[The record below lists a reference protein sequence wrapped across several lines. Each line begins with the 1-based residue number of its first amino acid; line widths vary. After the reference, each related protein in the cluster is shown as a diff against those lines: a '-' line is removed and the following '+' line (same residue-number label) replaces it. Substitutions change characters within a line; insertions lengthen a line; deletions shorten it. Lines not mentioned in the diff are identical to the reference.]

1 MKNIFFTLGFVL
13 LSFTGFSQS
22 YDGKSDSKISIGY
35 EAYGFGNGIKAAY
48 DYGLSDMFSIG
59 GGGIVYF
66 DGDENDYLIFIRSHV
81 HLGIPLDL
89 PRKFDMYPGLQMG
102 YLSSEKIGVAGYL
115 GLRYFISKKVG
126 IYAEIGN
133 TGSIGL
139 SINV

>member
-1 MKNIFFTLGFVL
+1 MKNILLILGFIL
-13 LSFTGFSQS
+13 LSYTGFSQS

-35 EAYGFGNGIKAAY
+35 EAYGFGNGVKAAY
-48 DYGLSDMFSIG
+48 DYGLSDLFSIG
-59 GGGIVYF
+59 GGGSVYF
-66 DGDENDYLIFIRSHV
+66 DGGENDYMIFLRSHV
-81 HLGIPLDL
+81 HLGIALDL
-89 PRKFDMYPGLQMG
+89 PRKFDLYPGFQIG

-115 GLRYFISKKVG
+115 GLRYFVSKKVG